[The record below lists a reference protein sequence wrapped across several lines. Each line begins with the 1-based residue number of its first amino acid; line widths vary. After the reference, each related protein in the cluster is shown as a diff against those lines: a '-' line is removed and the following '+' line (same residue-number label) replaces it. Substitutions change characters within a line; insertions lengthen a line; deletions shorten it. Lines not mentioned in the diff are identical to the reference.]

1 MRIALCDPSKSF
13 GYHLVDVQGE
23 DCLLTNRASG
33 LDELQEILVYLVR
46 KRGAH
51 AMWSA
56 FVDFEHR
63 VFDNLTGRR
72 SRIRNRPNLIIVAVE
87 DQGRNIDLLEVL
99 GQIRLR
105 KKPFSIGW
113 LLRSLSYVD
122 TQRYRSATTSL

>member
-63 VFDNLTGRR
+63 VLTILQDGGAE
-72 SRIRNRPNLIIVAVE
+72 SA
-87 DQGRNIDLLEVL
+87 
-99 GQIRLR
+99 
-105 KKPFSIGW
+105 IGPI
-113 LLRSLSYVD
+113 
-122 TQRYRSATTSL
+122 